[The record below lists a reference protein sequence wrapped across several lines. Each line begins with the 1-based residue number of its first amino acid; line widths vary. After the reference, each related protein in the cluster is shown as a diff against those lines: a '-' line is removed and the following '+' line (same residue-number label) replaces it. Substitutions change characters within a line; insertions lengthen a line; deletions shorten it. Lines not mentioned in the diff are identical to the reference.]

1 MARRRPSVGL
11 QMLILAGGIAALVG
25 ASFLADDA
33 GDGSDGATATTVG
46 VVTTTTG
53 PRGFPPAQEQSVCR
67 TLLTTEEAE
76 ALVGRRLRHPVI
88 EPIQGNCAWPVDEG
102 TPLDAE
108 LFLVVEERG
117 DLPLAQQ
124 LDLDF
129 AGKPYRSRPTAGLG
143 DEAAYVILTGA
154 SPEGGE
160 VEFAEGLYAHAR
172 ELRIVLASGGRDI
185 WEGGVE
191 AVSERLRTAMSH
203 LLDRVDARLGD
214 GEG

>member
-11 QMLILAGGIAALVG
+11 QMLILAGGIAALVV
-25 ASFLADDA
+25 ASFLADDD
-33 GDGSDGATATTVG
+33 GGGSDGATSTTVG

-117 DLPLAQQ
+117 DLPLA
-124 LDLDF
+124 L
-129 AGKPYRSRPTAGLG
+129 
-143 DEAAYVILTGA
+143 
-154 SPEGGE
+154 SP
-160 VEFAEGLYAHAR
+160 
-172 ELRIVLASGGRDI
+172 
-185 WEGGVE
+185 
-191 AVSERLRTAMSH
+191 
-203 LLDRVDARLGD
+203 
-214 GEG
+214 